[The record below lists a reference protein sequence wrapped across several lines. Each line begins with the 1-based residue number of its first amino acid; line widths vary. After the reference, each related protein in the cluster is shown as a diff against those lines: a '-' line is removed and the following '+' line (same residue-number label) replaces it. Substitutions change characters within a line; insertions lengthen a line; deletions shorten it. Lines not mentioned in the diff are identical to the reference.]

1 MNLRFKVWNEV
12 LKQWV
17 ESKTC
22 FLSAEGAIH
31 FKMNDWLSF
40 AAPHY
45 KAVFS
50 TGQKDR
56 KGKDIFEGD
65 ILKVD
70 DGDDDFV
77 VQVYWHEGNAMFTTK
92 PDIDMGESY
101 IPALGVVT
109 ADPFLCEVIGNIY
122 ENKELLK

>member
-1 MNLRFKVWNEV
+1 MRQVKFKVWNEV

-17 ESKTC
+17 DSKTC

-50 TGQKDR
+50 TGIYDKNGDE
-56 KGKDIFEGD
+56 IYEGD
-65 ILKVD
+65 I
-70 DGDDDFV
+70 
-77 VQVYWHEGNAMFTTK
+77 VQYGTEN
-92 PDIDMGESY
+92 Y
-101 IPALGVVT
+101 
-109 ADPFLCEVIGNIY
+109 EVIYKYNRFCLKDHNPKYSFAPFYYEPGVQPLVEVLGNRF
-122 ENKELLK
+122 ENPELLS